1 MFTRLSLMVAT
12 NRIGVRPLNLAQALR
27 PFSGAAKPHLIGEE
41 DFLSKNPGLKL
52 VHTRAIGDGIYP
64 PVKPKNE
71 LAASDIPKLLK
82 DEDFASLKAMI
93 LNLQDNPALV
103 SSLLQ

>member
-1 MFTRLSLMVAT
+1 MH
-12 NRIGVRPLNLAQALR
+12 
-27 PFSGAAKPHLIGEE
+27 K
-41 DFLSKNPGLKL
+41 
-52 VHTRAIGDGIYP
+52 RAIGDGIYP
-64 PVKPKNE
+64 PVKPRDE

-93 LNLQDNPALV
+93 LNLNNNPALV